1 MAVWDLEK
9 ARAQDSNSV
18 FIMKYLDKGP
28 TGQQLFN
35 TAEGKSFS
43 LEQQVKER
51 IDKLKEDLFFKN
63 QLE

>member
-1 MAVWDLEK
+1 GQVYDHNLNQKKVAIEYYE
-9 ARAQDSNSV
+9 
-18 FIMKYLDKGP
+18 KYLDKGP

-35 TAEGKSFS
+35 TAEGKSSS

-51 IDKLKEDLFFKN
+51 IDKLKEDLFFEN